1 MSVVAHKD
9 EEPTAITL
17 QSLIGAGIERIEIA
31 TMSIER
37 CCNMKL
43 SRNLALILLL
53 ASLLPAPGCGKK
65 DDQAKQ
71 EGPTTEQIEAEA
83 QKMDN
88 DQLWDNAQK
97 AKAEIIAAR
106 VKVNELVLS
115 LQNLTPPEKAA
126 GEAQRINAEL
136 DELQKSMQLSKVKFT
151 TYYNKLVEKGVDVT
165 ELRQ

>member
-1 MSVVAHKD
+1 M
-9 EEPTAITL
+9 AITL
-17 QSLIGAGIERIEIA
+17 VSLRGAAIERIEIA

-53 ASLLPAPGCGKK
+53 ASLLLAPGCGKK
-65 DDQAKQ
+65 DDQTQ
-71 EGPTTEQIEAEA
+71 QQGPTTEQIEAEA

-88 DQLWDNAQK
+88 DQLWENAQK
-97 AKAEIIAAR
+97 AKAEIIAGKVR
-106 VKVNELVLS
+106 VNGLVLK

-136 DELQKSMQLSKVKFT
+136 DELQKSMQLSRARFVA
-151 TYYNKLVEKGVDVT
+151 YYNKLIEKGVDVT
-165 ELRQ
+165 ELRY